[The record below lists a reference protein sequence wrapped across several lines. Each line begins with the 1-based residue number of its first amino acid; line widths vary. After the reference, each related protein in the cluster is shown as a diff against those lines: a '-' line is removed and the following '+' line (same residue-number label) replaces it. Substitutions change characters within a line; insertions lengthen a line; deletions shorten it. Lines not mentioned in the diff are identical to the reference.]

1 MMVVPCPSLWRED
14 APSRRLRQV
23 TVEAGRFLR
32 DDVRKDKLPA
42 CFSDTAGERM
52 TGVDGQLKK
61 GGRRM
66 VVFGLLV
73 LLGVPVVT
81 LAHDETKPETP
92 TLTVSETGTV
102 THAPDT
108 AFVTFGMESPG
119 KSLAEAQKRNSAV
132 MSKVLD
138 RLRDL
143 QIDKERIQTSSF
155 TVSPQYRPPP
165 GRPADAP
172 PATPDIIG
180 YVVGNMVTVEIRVL
194 DRVGTV
200 IEEALKAGANSFQRL
215 HWGLRDER
223 SVRLSALKQAAAKA
237 REKAAV
243 LSEALQVK
251 LVRVLSADEGGPV
264 MRPASPMARMAMEAS
279 TNEVPISPGELKV
292 EATVT
297 LVYEITAN

>member
-1 MMVVPCPSLWRED
+1 MLIAW
-14 APSRRLRQV
+14 
-23 TVEAGRFLR
+23 
-32 DDVRKDKLPA
+32 
-42 CFSDTAGERM
+42 
-52 TGVDGQLKK
+52 
-61 GGRRM
+61 
-66 VVFGLLV
+66 LLV
-73 LLGVPVVT
+73 LLLGAPAIT
-81 LAHDETKPETP
+81 LAHDETKPETS

-108 AFVTFGMESPG
+108 AFVTFGLETAG

-132 MSKVLD
+132 MSKVMD

-165 GRPADAP
+165 NRPADVP
-172 PATPDIIG
+172 PTSPEIVG
-180 YVVGNMVTVEIRVL
+180 YVVSNMVTVEIRIL
-194 DRVGTV
+194 DRVGAV
-200 IEEALKAGANSFQRL
+200 IEEVLKAGANSFQGL
-215 HWGLRDER
+215 HWGLRDEQ

-251 LVRVLSADEGGPV
+251 LARVLSIHEGGHMV
-264 MRPASPMARMAMEAS
+264 RPAAAMARMAMESGAGD
-279 TNEVPISPGELKV
+279 VPISPGELKI

-297 LVYEITAN
+297 LVYEVAPN